1 MSWITPGHDDEV
13 QKTERYQSLKRDLHR
28 FLIQVI
34 ESEELDQEQLSEDQM
49 RRYIDSK
56 IDDFLAS
63 NRLAVNRREVDA
75 LGGDMLDEL
84 RGYGPIQTFIDR
96 DDISDILV
104 NGYSSIYIERRGQLV
119 ETERRFIDNDHLLRV
134 IQRILAPI
142 GRRVDEATPMVDA
155 RLPDGGRVNAIIP
168 PLALNGPT
176 VSIRKFQ
183 REALQSGD
191 LLAYRTLNDEM
202 VDFLKWAVEAQ
213 CNILV
218 VGSTGSGKT
227 TLLNIL
233 SGYIPDA
240 ERIITV
246 EDAAELQLHH
256 PHVVRLETRPPNLE
270 GEGEITA
277 RELVRNSLRMR
288 PDRVIVG
295 EVRGVEV
302 LDMLQA
308 MSTGHDGSMGTLH
321 ANSPRDALHRM
332 EMLAGFAGY
341 QGSEHTLRSQVSDAI
356 DLIVQLNRTRSGD
369 RRLTSIQEITGVS
382 DNTYM
387 MQELFAYDY
396 EKDQFVRH
404 SIQPAND
411 KLHLYQTERRRES
424 PFAPGRW
431 L

>member
-1 MSWITPGHDDEV
+1 MSWITAGQDDDV

-34 ESEELDQEQLSEDQM
+34 ESEELDLESWSEDRM
-49 RRYIDSK
+49 RQYVDAR

-75 LGGDMLDEL
+75 LGRDMLDEL

-104 NGYSSIYIERRGQLV
+104 NGYGSIYIERRGQLV
-119 ETERRFIDNDHLLRV
+119 ETERRFIDDDHLLRV

-142 GRRVDEATPMVDA
+142 GRRVDESTPMVDA

-176 VSIRKFQ
+176 LSIRKFQ

-202 VDFLKWAVEAQ
+202 VEFLRRAVEAQ

-218 VGSTGSGKT
+218 VGGTGSGKT

-233 SGYIPDA
+233 SGYIPEDA
-240 ERIITV
+240 RIITV

-295 EVRGVEV
+295 EVRGVEI

-341 QGSEHTLRSQVSDAI
+341 QGSEHTLRLQVSNAI
-356 DLIVQLNRTRSGD
+356 DLIVQLDRTASGD
-369 RRLTSIQEITGVS
+369 RRVTSIQEITGVN

-387 MQELFAYDY
+387 MQELFSYDQ
-396 EKDQFVRH
+396 ENDQFIRQ
-404 SIQPAND
+404 SIQPSSH
-411 KLHLYQTERRRES
+411 KLQAHESLQRRQS
-424 PFAPGRW
+424 PFAPGGRG
-431 L
+431 

>member
-1 MSWITPGHDDEV
+1 MSWIRPGHDDEV
-13 QKTERYQSLKRDLHR
+13 QKTERYQNLKRDLHR
-28 FLIQVI
+28 YLIEVI
-34 ESEELDQEQLSEDQM
+34 ESEEQDLEQWSDDQT
-49 RRYIDSK
+49 RRYVDTK
-56 IDDFLAS
+56 VDEYLAT
-63 NRLAVNRREVDA
+63 NRLAVNRREVDS
-75 LGGDMLDEL
+75 LGRDMLDEL

-104 NGYSSIYIERRGQLV
+104 NGYGSIYIEKRGQLA
-119 ETERRFIDNDHLLRV
+119 ETDRRFIDNDHLLRV

-142 GRRVDEATPMVDA
+142 GRRVDESTPMVDA

-176 VSIRKFQ
+176 LSIRKFQ
-183 REALQSGD
+183 REALQPGD
-191 LLAYRTLNDEM
+191 LLAYRTFNDEM
-202 VDFLKWAVEAQ
+202 IQFLRRAVEAR
-213 CNILV
+213 CNMLI

-233 SGYIPDA
+233 SGYIPDE

-246 EDAAELQLHH
+246 EDAAELQLNH

-277 RELVRNSLRMR
+277 RDLVRNSLRMR
-288 PDRVIVG
+288 PERVIVG
-295 EVRGVEV
+295 EVRGVEI

-341 QGSEHTLRSQVSDAI
+341 QGSEHTLRQQIADSI
-356 DLIVQLNRTRSGD
+356 DVVVQLNRLRTGE

-382 DNTYM
+382 DNNYM
-387 MQELFAYDY
+387 MQELFGYRHDT
-396 EKDQFVRH
+396 DQFVRH
-404 SIQPAND
+404 SIVPASQ
-411 KLHLYQTERRRES
+411 KLQLHESVQRRES
-424 PFAPGRW
+424 PFAPGGW
-431 L
+431 